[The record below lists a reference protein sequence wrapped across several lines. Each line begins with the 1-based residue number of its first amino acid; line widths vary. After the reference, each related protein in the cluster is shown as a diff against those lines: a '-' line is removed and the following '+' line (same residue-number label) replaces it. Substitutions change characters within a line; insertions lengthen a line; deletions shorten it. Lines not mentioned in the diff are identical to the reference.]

1 MFVVISILVPN
12 QFVVCGD
19 TFILISD
26 TMQYDNVH
34 IKQNN
39 NKNQLFGCIEK
50 SNNTKV
56 AS

>member
-1 MFVVISILVPN
+1 MFVAISILVPN

-26 TMQYDNVH
+26 TMQHDNVH

-50 SNNTKV
+50 SNNTKA

>member
-1 MFVVISILVPN
+1 MISILVPN

-56 AS
+56 ASF